1 MALKINDQFIPD
13 WAVERQAQSFFEQV
27 AKSMPGK
34 PREVIQ
40 LAAMDLAKD
49 RMIDQALMAQE
60 SQKRD
65 YKVGPEEIKLGMKEW
80 ISQNGGK
87 KAFSKGKH
95 PIIKTQ
101 DDLRKEII
109 SKIKFNRC
117 WKKNQKQMK

>member
-49 RMIDQALMAQE
+49 RMMI
-60 SQKRD
+60 RHGWHR
-65 YKVGPEEIKLGMKEW
+65 KVKSVTIWILKKL
-80 ISQNGGK
+80 S
-87 KAFSKGKH
+87 
-95 PIIKTQ
+95 
-101 DDLRKEII
+101 
-109 SKIKFNRC
+109 
-117 WKKNQKQMK
+117 